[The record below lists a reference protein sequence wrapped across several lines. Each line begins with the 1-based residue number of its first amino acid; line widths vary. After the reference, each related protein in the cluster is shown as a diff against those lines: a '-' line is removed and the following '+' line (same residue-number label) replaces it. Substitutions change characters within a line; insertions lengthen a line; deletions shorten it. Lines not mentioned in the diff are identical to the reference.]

1 MSRKQQNPITADKL
15 KDVIALHQANLAAS
29 MPKPDAPPSIN
40 PIPSEPAELDQDPGG
55 AYNPSRIFPQ
65 R

>member
-1 MSRKQQNPITADKL
+1 MSRKQQNPITTDKL

-29 MPKPDAPPSIN
+29 MPKPAVPPTFS
-40 PIPSEPAELDQDPGG
+40 PVPSKAAELDQDPGG
-55 AYNPSRIFPQ
+55 AYNPNGSFPQ